1 MAELMDVD
9 YIQPAAVA
17 QREADGEGSA
27 ALRLYLYLVWDIAF
41 ICRCPYD
48 LTSVEQTVDDPIFAD
63 KRERRDA
70 LVAARRSLI
79 EQAID
84 SGEFVKVDP
93 DLAEKAIVW
102 ILRGDIADTAG
113 RVMPDA
119 EVVGDQLASFVLRAL
134 LKDPS
139 MLDEIRAAASS

>member
-1 MAELMDVD
+1 MAELIDID
-9 YIQPAAVA
+9 YVQPAAVA
-17 QREADGEGSA
+17 QREAAGEGSA
-27 ALRLYLYLVWDIAF
+27 ALRLYRYLVWDIAF

-48 LTSVEQTVDDPIFAD
+48 LTSVEKTVDDPLFTD

-70 LVAARRSLI
+70 LVAARRSMI

-119 EVVGDQLASFVLRAL
+119 DVVGDQLASFVLRAL
-134 LKDPS
+134 LKNPAG
-139 MLDEIRAAASS
+139 LNEIRAAAAS